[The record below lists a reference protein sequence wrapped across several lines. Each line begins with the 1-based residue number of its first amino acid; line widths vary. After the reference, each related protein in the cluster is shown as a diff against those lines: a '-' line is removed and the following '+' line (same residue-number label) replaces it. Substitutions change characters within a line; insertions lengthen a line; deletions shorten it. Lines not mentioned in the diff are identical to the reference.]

1 MFTIKNS
8 ISIVGIT
15 LFGVIVSVVSSISLF
30 WGFLPGFLY
39 LVFVSFKNGASV
51 NDLTNFATRGLLK
64 TKDVMIILL
73 LVGALLPVW
82 KMSGTIDGMV
92 TIILSYINVDYFYVS
107 AFLST
112 LLVSMILGTCV
123 GSLSVIGI
131 PLIGAAFTI
140 GVSPEI
146 TAGALVSGA
155 FIGDRT
161 SPFSSANQLL
171 SSTLEIDRKS
181 FQRSIMMSGIIGVIL
196 SFIFYIWFDQKVQ
209 MGTTIFIQEEMIRSY
224 LFVLPV
230 ISLLILA
237 VLNINIKTCF
247 IVSIIIGLIVTITSV
262 GVTDELFTIWNGTEE
277 LGGGVKNMIPLVAFI
292 GLAGAY
298 NGIVEELEIFQVFL
312 TKWMD
317 TKKDM
322 YSMTWQTMI
331 ATFFISLLASNQ
343 TLPIILTGRTF
354 MKDWERYQS
363 KIKLARVMADSSM
376 LFAGIIPW
384 SVLAIMCSTILRIPL
399 LEYLPFAIFLWI
411 LPLITLL
418 ISYIIG
424 VLHAR
429 KEMKDYLNS

>member
-1 MFTIKNS
+1 MFTMKNS

-15 LFGVIVSVVSSISLF
+15 LLGVILSVVFSISLF
-30 WGFLPGFLY
+30 WGFLPGFLF
-39 LVFVSFKNGASV
+39 LFFVSLIKGA
-51 NDLTNFATRGLLK
+51 NLYDLFNFATRGLLK

-92 TIILSYINVDYFYVS
+92 TLILSNISVDYFYVS

-155 FIGDRT
+155 FVGDRS

-181 FQRSIMMSGIIGVIL
+181 FQRTIMMSGIIAFIL
-196 SFIFYIWFDQKVQ
+196 SFIFYIWFDKKIQI
-209 MGTTIFIQEEMIRSY
+209 GSTIFLQEGMVRSY
-224 LFVLPV
+224 FFVLPV

-237 VLNINIKTCF
+237 VLKINIKTCF
-247 IVSIIIGLIVTITSV
+247 IVSIMTGIIVTITSV
-262 GVTDELFTIWNGTEE
+262 GVTDELLTIWNGTEE
-277 LGGGVKNMIPLVAFI
+277 FGGGVKNMIPLVAFI

-298 NGIVEELEIFQVFL
+298 NGIVEKLEIFQVFL

-322 YSMTWQTMI
+322 YSMTWRTMI
-331 ATFFISLLASNQ
+331 ATLFISLLASNQ

-354 MKDWERYQS
+354 MKDWERYLS
-363 KIKLARVMADSSM
+363 KIQLARVMADSSM

-399 LEYLPFAIFLWI
+399 IEYLPFAIFLWV

-418 ISYIIG
+418 ISYIMSF
-424 VLHAR
+424 LHAKR
-429 KEMKDYLNS
+429 EMKNYLNS